1 MAVVMINEHG
11 QGSLEM
17 RGADD
22 QEPVET
28 LGPGGPHEAFGDP
41 VRLWRLNGCADDPGA
56 LRFEHRIK
64 AGRELP
70 ITVAN
75 EKADRLR
82 SVGERPRDLP
92 RLLRDPFGVRV
103 GRAAGEVDG
112 DSRVR

>member
-1 MAVVMINEHG
+1 MAVVMIDEHG
-11 QGSLEM
+11 QGSPEM
-17 RGADD
+17 SGAE
-22 QEPVET
+22 EPVET

-41 VRLWRLNGCADDPGA
+41 VRLWRLNGGADDPGA

-82 SVGERPRDLP
+82 SVGERP
-92 RLLRDPFGVRV
+92 
-103 GRAAGEVDG
+103 
-112 DSRVR
+112 